1 MRFKDKVL
9 FTTGGGSGLARAV
22 AQRFTREGG
31 RVVITDFNAE
41 AAKKTAAEL
50 DGALAL
56 QLDVRD
62 EDAVVK
68 AVKDAHRHFGH
79 IDCAFPSAGIAD
91 AGPIEEWSLAR
102 WQNLFAVHVNGTFLA
117 CRELVPIMRKQ
128 GHGSIVTV
136 ASVAALIPQG
146 NNTCYGAAKAA
157 ILMFSKQLAYD
168 VAPDIRVNV
177 IAPGSIQ
184 TGMTEPLYLKRGSGD
199 LAKGSE
205 LASSRSVMKRVGQ
218 PDEIAAPVCHMLSDE
233 ASYVT
238 GNVMVV
244 DGGYTLT

>member
-31 RVVITDFNAE
+31 RVVITDFNGE
-41 AAKKTAAEL
+41 SAKKAASEL
-50 DGALAL
+50 EGALAL

-62 EDAVVK
+62 EGAVVK
-68 AVKDAHRHFGH
+68 AVAAAHKHFGH
-79 IDCAFPSAGIAD
+79 IDCAFPAAGIAD
-91 AGPIEEWSLAR
+91 SGPIEEWSLER
-102 WQNLFAVHVNGTFLA
+102 WNNLFAVHVGGTFLV

-157 ILMFSKQLAYD
+157 ILMLSKQLAHD
-168 VAPDIRVNV
+168 VAPAIRVNV
-177 IAPGSIQ
+177 VAPGSVQ
-184 TGMTEPLYLKRGSGD
+184 TGMTEPLYLKRGAGD
-199 LAKGSE
+199 LAKGAT
-205 LASSRSVMKRVGQ
+205 LASTRAVMKRVGQ
-218 PDEIAAPVCHMLSDE
+218 PDEVAAPVCHMLSDE
-233 ASYVT
+233 SSYTT